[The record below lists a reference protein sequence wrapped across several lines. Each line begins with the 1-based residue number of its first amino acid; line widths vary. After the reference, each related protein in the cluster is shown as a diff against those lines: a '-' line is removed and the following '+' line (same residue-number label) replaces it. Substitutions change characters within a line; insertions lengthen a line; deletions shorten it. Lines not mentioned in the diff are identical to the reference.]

1 MLLMTSLI
9 VTVGASQA
17 LDIAVRAI
25 LDPGEEVLI
34 PEPCFV
40 AYEALVSL
48 AGGKAVHIHTNA
60 ERGFKASAA
69 DFEAVLTE
77 RTKAIILCTPSN
89 PTGSVYSKKELE
101 EIAAF
106 AEKHDLIVIADEIY
120 AEPDIR

>member
-1 MLLMTSLI
+1 MTSLI

-48 AGGKAVHIHTNA
+48 AGEKRSTFIRTQ
-60 ERGFKASAA
+60 SADLKRA
-69 DFEAVLTE
+69 LQ
-77 RTKAIILCTPSN
+77 ILKP
-89 PTGSVYSKKELE
+89 
-101 EIAAF
+101 F
-106 AEKHDLIVIADEIY
+106 
-120 AEPDIR
+120 